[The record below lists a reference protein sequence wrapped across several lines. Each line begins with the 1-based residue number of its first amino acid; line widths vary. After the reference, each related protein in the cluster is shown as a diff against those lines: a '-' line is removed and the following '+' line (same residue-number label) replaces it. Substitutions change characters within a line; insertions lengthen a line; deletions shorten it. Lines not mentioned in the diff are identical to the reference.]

1 MKIRPYEEKDW
12 QRLIVVHDNAR
23 MIELTST
30 GLEAAYL
37 PLVATYES
45 EGLFEY
51 NLLVAEDSNALVTGF
66 IAFSSAEI
74 AWLYVDPTYQ
84 REGIATALLKAA
96 MAQMGVK
103 IFIEVLFNNT
113 GALAF
118 YQSKGFILQGTESG
132 QMPGNEAFAVTCYL
146 LENAK

>member
-51 NLLVAEDSNALVTGF
+51 NLLVAEDSNALVALCQTGLMTNSMK
-66 IAFSSAEI
+66 I
-74 AWLYVDPTYQ
+74 V
-84 REGIATALLKAA
+84 TAD
-96 MAQMGVK
+96 
-103 IFIEVLFNNT
+103 
-113 GALAF
+113 
-118 YQSKGFILQGTESG
+118 
-132 QMPGNEAFAVTCYL
+132 
-146 LENAK
+146 